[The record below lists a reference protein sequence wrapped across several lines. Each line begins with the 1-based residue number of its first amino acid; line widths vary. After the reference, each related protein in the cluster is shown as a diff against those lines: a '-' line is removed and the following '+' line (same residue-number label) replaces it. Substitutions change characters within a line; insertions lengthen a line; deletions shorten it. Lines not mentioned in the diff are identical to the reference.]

1 MDAVLAI
8 WYSHSFIYSFI
19 QQDVSVCYVSD
30 ACDGYLKQRA
40 EKDLLYNP
48 QETHGVVEEANPDQ
62 LTVLYMSQSII
73 HLVTCPEPAYC
84 ILSEDLE

>member
-30 ACDGYLKQRA
+30 TCDGYLKQKA
-40 EKDLLYNP
+40 EKELLYNP
-48 QETHGVVEEANPDQ
+48 KK
-62 LTVLYMSQSII
+62 LTV
-73 HLVTCPEPAYC
+73 
-84 ILSEDLE
+84 